1 MKLKALL
8 SLLLVAAVTLVSG
21 QDGVRSLTFK
31 EAVKLGLDKNLTL
44 NQQENLLISS
54 QVNKVSGMLG
64 MGPSISI
71 NGNAGRNDGNSF
83 NQQQGQVVNGVI
95 DFFGANANAS
105 MPLFNGFTNF
115 NAYRQAS
122 NQYEAQV
129 QFVRRTN
136 QDVIRNVANQYLICL
151 LDQQLLSIQQQNVL
165 TQQQQFEQI
174 KAQVDAGSRA
184 EVDLVNQQYQVKN
197 AELLSMRAAFTLRND
212 LATLA
217 QTLQLDPLI
226 GIELAEPSWDVN
238 LEDSEVN
245 GIDEISVRALENR
258 GDLAQ
263 ARFNEKASQFGFQ
276 STKGAFFPRVGLF
289 AQYGSRYNY
298 IHPTETF
305 SPSNRSFEQQFR
317 DDNTQFTYGLQFTIP
332 IFGGFQTRNTTV
344 SNRIAYENSK
354 LQTENTEILVK
365 SDVIRAYQNYRDAR
379 VNYDAANS
387 QLAAAELARQLEQ
400 ERYRLG
406 VSDIVA
412 LTLANQNY
420 FRAQGDFA
428 SARYTLMFQKLL
440 IKYAEGTLNY
450 EDIP

>member
-1 MKLKALL
+1 MKHRV
-8 SLLLVAAVTLVSG
+8 LVLIYCISVVTIGFG
-21 QDGVRSLTFK
+21 QDEVRTLTFK
-31 EAVKLGLDKNLTL
+31 EAVKIGLDKNLLL

-54 QVNKVSGMLG
+54 QVNKTAGMLG
-64 MGPSISI
+64 LGPSVSI

-83 NQQQGQVVNGVI
+83 NQQQGEVVNGVI
-95 DFFGANANAS
+95 DFFGANANAN
-105 MPLFNGFTNF
+105 MPLFNGLNNF

-122 NQYEAQV
+122 NLYEAQV
-129 QFVRRTN
+129 QLVRRTN
-136 QDVIRNVANQYLICL
+136 QDVIRNVANQYLVCL
-151 LDQQLLSIQQQNVL
+151 LDKELLSIQQQNVL
-165 TQQQQFEQI
+165 TQQQQYEQI

-184 EVDLVNQQYQVKN
+184 EVDLVNQQYQLKN

-226 GIELAEPSWDVN
+226 RLDLAEPSWDVN

-245 GIDEISVRALENR
+245 GIEEISTRALENR

-263 ARFNEKASQFGFQ
+263 ARYNEKANQFGYQ
-276 STKGAFFPRVGLF
+276 SSKGTYFPSVNLF

-298 IHPTETF
+298 IHPSPTF
-305 SPSNRSFEQQFR
+305 TPTNRTFEQQFR
-317 DDNTQFTYGLQFTIP
+317 DDNTQFTYGLQFAIP
-332 IFGGFQTRNTTV
+332 IFGAFQNRNATV
-344 SNRIAYENSK
+344 RNKVAYENSR

-379 VNYDAANS
+379 VNYDAANA
-387 QLAAAELARQLEQ
+387 QLKAAELARQLEQ
-400 ERYRLG
+400 ERYTLG

-412 LTLANQNY
+412 LTLSNQNY

-440 IKYAEGTLNY
+440 IGYAEGTLNF

>member
-1 MKLKALL
+1 MKQSILILIFCI
-8 SLLLVAAVTLVSG
+8 SVVTMGFG
-21 QDGVRSLTFK
+21 QDEVRTLTFK
-31 EAVKLGLDKNLTL
+31 EAVKIGLDKNLTL

-54 QVNKVSGMLG
+54 QVNKTAGMLS
-64 MGPSISI
+64 MGPSVNIS
-71 NGNAGRNDGNSF
+71 GNAGRQDGNSF
-83 NQQQGQVVNGVI
+83 NQQQGEVVNGVV
-95 DFFGANANAS
+95 DFFGANANAN
-105 MPLFNGFTNF
+105 MPLFNGLNSF

-122 NQYEAQV
+122 NLYEAQV
-129 QFVRRTN
+129 QLVRRTN
-136 QDVIRNVANQYLICL
+136 QDVIRNVANQYLVCL
-151 LDQQLLSIQQQNVL
+151 LDKELLSIQQQNVL
-165 TQQQQFEQI
+165 TQRQQYEQI

-217 QTLQLDPLI
+217 QTLQLDPLTR
-226 GIELAEPSWDVN
+226 IELAEPSWDVN

-245 GIDEISVRALENR
+245 GIEEISIRALENR

-263 ARFNEKASQFGFQ
+263 ARFNEKANHFGYQ
-276 STKGAFFPRVGLF
+276 SSKGTYFPRVSLF

-298 IHPTETF
+298 IHPSATF
-305 SPSNRSFEQQFR
+305 SPTNRTFEQQFK
-317 DDNTQFTYGLQFTIP
+317 DDNTQLFYGVQFTIP
-332 IFGGFQTRNTTV
+332 IFGAFQTRNTTV
-344 SNRIAYENSK
+344 RNRVAYENSK

-387 QLAAAELARQLEQ
+387 QLKAAELARQLEQ
-400 ERYRLG
+400 ERYSLG

-440 IKYAEGTLNY
+440 ISYAEGTLNF